1 MKFYDMDKI
10 AKKNKINNKYLL
22 TSVVAIR
29 ARQISEMKG
38 RILDEKNE
46 KFISLAMDDLDKAKI
61 TFHEKESSSPQGQ
74 SEVKQDVELEE

>member
-10 AKKNKINNKYLL
+10 AKKNNINNKYLL

-38 RILDEKNE
+38 RILDEKDE
-46 KFISLAMDDLDKAKI
+46 KFISLAMDDLDKGRI
-61 TFHEKESSSPQGQ
+61 TFHEKVPSSPQVQ
-74 SEVKQDVELEE
+74 PEVKQDAELEE

>member
-10 AKKNKINNKYLL
+10 AKKNEINNKYLL

-46 KFISLAMDDLDKAKI
+46 KFISLAMDDLDKARI
-61 TFHEKESSSPQGQ
+61 TFHEKEPSSPQGR
-74 SEVKQDVELEE
+74 SEVKQDVELEG